1 MRNKELQFIALLF
14 ISCKRTGRS
23 GIDSWHMSPF
33 QGNHCLVI
41 SWQTTNKTSHSMYEW
56 MGGRGGERS
65 EKPSDIPMT
74 LYEPPRISFLSPPSM
89 VLCPEEDSVNL
100 SEITCSKLAKRIS
113 VFQHSI
119 NTSQPGR
126 GQDFADGKWIKVQ
139 EIKTERNDRELVGLW
154 LNKALLPVELTW
166 WTKCQGTSTCR

>member
-56 MGGRGGERS
+56 MGGRGGE
-65 EKPSDIPMT
+65 PNDT
-74 LYEPPRISFLSPPSM
+74 LWAAKNFFSFSTF
-89 VLCPEEDSVNL
+89 LCPEKDSVNL
-100 SEITCSKLAKRIS
+100 SEITCYKLAKRIS